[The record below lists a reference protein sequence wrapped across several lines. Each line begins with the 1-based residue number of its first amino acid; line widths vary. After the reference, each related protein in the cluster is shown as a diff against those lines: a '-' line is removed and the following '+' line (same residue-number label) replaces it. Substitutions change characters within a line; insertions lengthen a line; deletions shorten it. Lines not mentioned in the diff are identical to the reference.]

1 MVVLLA
7 DRLLR
12 FIERQ
17 KQSLIIFKMRRVYF
31 DFHFFILLFVS
42 GLNHPNKIT

>member
-1 MVVLLA
+1 MFNFEATEQGLRILFKHGSFDF

-17 KQSLIIFKMRRVYF
+17 KQAA
-31 DFHFFILLFVS
+31 
-42 GLNHPNKIT
+42 